1 MTSLTDDNFAIVRR
15 MHAHGPMNVE
25 QFKEEFPRVHRP
37 SVRLASLC
45 RHGWLKTDTSDARLY
60 LVTMRGA
67 MAVRDDSTDTTVA
80 EPRRTVTTGNYTGR
94 RETPLREGSE
104 DFLRCPSLIG
114 GERVLP
120 RGARS

>member
-1 MTSLTDDNFAIVRR
+1 
-15 MHAHGPMNVE
+15 MHAHGAMSAE
-25 QFKEEFPRVHRP
+25 QFKEEFPKVHRP
-37 SVRLASLC
+37 GLRLSMLC
-45 RHGWLKTDTSDARLY
+45 RHGWLKTGASDARLY
-60 LVTMRGA
+60 LVTTRGA
-67 MAVRDDSTDTTVA
+67 MAVRDDDTADTSVA
-80 EPRRTVTTGNYTGR
+80 EPRRTVTSGYYTGR